1 MNGQVV
7 TTIMVA
13 QINGGRKG
21 WMIQKTATMRMPI
34 SKTLSV
40 VRVMS
45 REVGFSMVLLYF
57 FDFSVRESI
66 FSQS

>member
-7 TTIMVA
+7 TTIVVA
-13 QINGGRKG
+13 QINEGRKG

-45 REVGFSMVLLYF
+45 REVGLSMILLF
-57 FDFSVRESI
+57 FV
-66 FSQS
+66 